1 MNTQQIKYVLRN
13 DAKIA
18 ADRNADLIMI
28 QEEVDDLSSV
38 YADTSVLVNDQ
49 GQMID
54 HIDDDVTKAV
64 ENTDHGVK
72 SLDEAR
78 IKVEKRRK
86 NMLFYTAVAFVVVA
100 LAVAGG
106 YLLRGAFGLAGP
118 VGMLAGAA
126 VMIAA
131 VAVIGGIG
139 YGIYS
144 LVKWLKPKPAQEADH
159 VDAPKSDLKE
169 SQKIQPAK
177 TNSKGAK
184 PDLSAESFFNLV
196 ESPSVTDSGIE
207 GVKGQIATQVF
218 KRMM

>member
-1 MNTQQIKYVLRN
+1 MNTQRIKYVLRN

-54 HIDDDVTKAV
+54 HIDDDVKKAV

-106 YLLRGAFGLAGP
+106 YLLRGALGLAGP

-144 LVKWLKPKPAQEADH
+144 LVKWLKSKPAQEADH

-169 SQKIQPAK
+169 SQKIQLAK